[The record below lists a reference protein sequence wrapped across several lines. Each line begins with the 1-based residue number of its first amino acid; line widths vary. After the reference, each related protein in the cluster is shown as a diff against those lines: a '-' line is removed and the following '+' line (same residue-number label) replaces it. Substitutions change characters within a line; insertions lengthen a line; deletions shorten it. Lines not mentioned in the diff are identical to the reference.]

1 MPKTSM
7 KGALGASISAETA
20 AFQERLAK
28 ADAHAQKTN
37 SLADNEPT
45 DAVEMAPVTKVVR
58 EAFTIPEAEHA
69 QIETVRSALLSQAVA
84 VSKSEVL
91 RAGLLMLTEADIKTQ
106 QKVFDRLERV
116 KTGRPRTK

>member
-1 MPKTSM
+1 MPKPSM

-28 ADAHAQKTN
+28 ADAHAQKTDI
-37 SLADNEPT
+37 LADGE
-45 DAVEMAPVTKVVR
+45 AAEALPVTRVIR

-91 RAGLLMLTEADIKTQ
+91 RAGLLLLAEADSQTQ

-116 KTGRPRTK
+116 KTGRPKTK